1 MKTTVQ
7 ILEEARELL
16 SDESRWTKGVV
27 ARKENG
33 KAVLPNHPEAYSFCA
48 LGVIAKVADV
58 STGEN
63 LYYPAMSI
71 LRNVMGQTITFFNDA
86 PERKHSE
93 VLEAFDKAIALA
105 KEQECS

>member
-7 ILEEARELL
+7 ILTEARELL

-27 ARKENG
+27 ARKESG
-33 KAVLPNHPEAYSFCA
+33 EPVLPNHPEACSFCT
-48 LGVIAKVADV
+48 LGAIAKVAEGDEV
-58 STGEN
+58 
-63 LYYPAMSI
+63 YYPVMSI
-71 LRNVMGQTITFFNDA
+71 LRHVMGQTITFFNDA

-105 KEQECS
+105 KEQECL